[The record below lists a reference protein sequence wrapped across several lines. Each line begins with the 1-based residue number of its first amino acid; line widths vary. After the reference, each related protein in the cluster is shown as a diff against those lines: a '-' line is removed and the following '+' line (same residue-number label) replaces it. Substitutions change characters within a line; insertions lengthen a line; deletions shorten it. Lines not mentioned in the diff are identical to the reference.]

1 MPGELEKVYYV
12 FKPED
17 ESEIKAEDNKAK
29 DTEDKSSTEP
39 KSNK

>member
-17 ESEIKAEDNKAK
+17 KPEIKAEDNRAK
-29 DTEDKSSTEP
+29 DTEDKSST